1 MRFLSC
7 STNAISARSIHA
19 SPKCAASPL
28 RQHSARTAVPA
39 ANAAGWIKWSLIR
52 SVWALACMSLF
63 LLTSA
68 SPARAQADYD
78 NTNPT
83 SWWIYTGQTL
93 AEISSTISKEG
104 ARAIDIAPENT
115 AGTTFT
121 VTYVHEYQTYNK
133 SWWFYVG
140 VTEAQVSSYISA
152 NKARL
157 IALKAY
163 DIGNGNIR
171 FAVIMIANSG
181 ADAKSWWWY
190 YGESVAGLSSLA
202 TANKARITA
211 IQSYFSENKTYYAA
225 IMIANSG
232 TDNKAWWW
240 YVDASPAIISNVIT
254 ANKARLLDLT
264 PAGNGNFNVAMESCS
279 GGCPAWWWFYGQ
291 SAQDVLT
298 DGQNYGAR
306 PFTLEPYT
314 CGETTCYA
322 TLMISNAPS
331 DVTVCDTSGCI
342 SEAKLQSNICNA
354 LAGKVEGYDCLVG
367 SLRPIFGGQARTSV
381 DGSLAMLPSYTM
393 DIASVSKTMTATAIL
408 QLLNAGNIP
417 VDTPIWPFIYFDWTL
432 GPNVEQITFK
442 DLLTHTSGFGQLPNG
457 QCGNNSEIN
466 YQGIEQDVAMGVEAS
481 NIGVPAYGN
490 CNFALLRELMPGL
503 MRVNLLGY
511 TNGQA
516 RANQSS
522 ALYISYMN
530 SHVYAP
536 VGVSTVSCTPPAAGV
551 KQILDYPFPAGS
563 NHGINWD
570 DWSLRCGSGG
580 WQLSANDIFAVVNSL
595 ATDTTLLTSTGKTQ
609 MFSESLGWDSAVRSD
624 CPSPY
629 VCKNGDLNNA
639 SNPLYALWTY
649 AGILNC
655 NVPVVVMVNSPLP
668 EQYQNGD
675 DIIGLVENAYE
686 NSKVAGTPHACKF

>member
-1 MRFLSC
+1 MRFLPG
-7 STNAISARSIHA
+7 STNAISARSVHA
-19 SPKCAASPL
+19 NPECAASPL
-28 RQHSARTAVPA
+28 RQPRARTAIA
-39 ANAAGWIKWSLIR
+39 AAHAAGRIERFPIR
-52 SVWALACMSLF
+52 FVWALACVSL
-63 LLTSA
+63 LLLASA

-83 SWWIYTGQTL
+83 SWWIYTGQTS
-93 AEISSTISKEG
+93 AEILSTIAKEN

-115 AGTTFT
+115 AGTKFT
-121 VTYVHEYQTYNK
+121 VTYVHETGTYNK
-133 SWWFYVG
+133 EWWFYLG
-140 VTEAQVSSYISA
+140 VTETQVNNYIGA

-190 YGESVAGLSSLA
+190 FGESVAQLSTQA
-202 TANKARITA
+202 TANKARITT
-211 IQSYFSENKTYYAA
+211 IQSYVSEDKTHYAA
-225 IMIANSG
+225 IMIGNTGANAIG
-232 TDNKAWWW
+232 WWW
-240 YVDASPAIISNVIT
+240 YVNASAASISNAIT
-254 ANKARLLDLT
+254 ANRARILDLT
-264 PAGNGNFNVAMESCS
+264 PAGGGNFNVAMESCS
-279 GGCPAWWWFYGQ
+279 RGCPAWWWFYGQ

-298 DGQNYGAR
+298 DAQNYGAR
-306 PFTLEPYT
+306 SFTLEPYT
-314 CGETTCYA
+314 CGEVTCYA
-322 TLMISNAPS
+322 TLMISNTPS

-342 SEAKLQSNICNA
+342 SEAKLQNNICNA

-367 SLRPIFGGQARTSV
+367 SLRPMFGGQARTSV

-408 QLLNAGNIP
+408 QLLNDGNIP
-417 VDTPIWPFIYFDWTL
+417 VDTPIWPFIYYDWTL

-457 QCGNNSEIN
+457 QCGNISEVN
-466 YQGIEQDVAMGVEAS
+466 YQGVEADVAMGVEAS
-481 NIGVPAYGN
+481 NIGVPDYGN
-490 CNFALLRELMPGL
+490 CNFALLRELMPAL
-503 MRVNLLGY
+503 MRMDLLGY

-522 ALYISYMN
+522 ALYINYMN

-536 VGVSTVSCTPPAAGV
+536 VGVSPVSCTPPPAGV
-551 KQILDYPFPAGS
+551 NQILDYPFPAGS
-563 NHGINWD
+563 NPGFNWD

-595 ATDTTLLTSTGKTQ
+595 ATNTTLLTSAEKTQ
-609 MFSESLGWDSAVRSD
+609 MFSESLGWDSAVRPD

-629 VCKNGDLNNA
+629 VCKNGDLNNG

-668 EQYQNGD
+668 EPYQNGD

-686 NSKVAGTPHACKF
+686 NSKVAGTPRACKF